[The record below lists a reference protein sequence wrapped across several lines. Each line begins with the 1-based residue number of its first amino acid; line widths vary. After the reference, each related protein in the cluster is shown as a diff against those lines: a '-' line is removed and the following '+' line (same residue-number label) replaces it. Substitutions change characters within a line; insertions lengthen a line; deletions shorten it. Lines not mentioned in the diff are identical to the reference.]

1 MEKKR
6 YQTGAFADFAESR
19 RGWITG
25 QFFPEGTLQ
34 HEELVEIKLVEC
46 GPDFRA
52 GRHHHKEGKAWVLVT
67 RGALYFV
74 LDGEEITVSA
84 GEFVIQQPDCV
95 EEITGAEEGT
105 QFIAIHA
112 PSLPDNKVMV
122 E

>member
-6 YQTGAFADFAESR
+6 YQTGAFADFAETR

-25 QFFPEGTLQ
+25 QFFPEDTLQ
-34 HEELVEIKLVEC
+34 HEDLVEIKVVEC

-52 GRHHHKEGKAWVLVT
+52 ERHHHVKGKAWVLVI
-67 RGALYFV
+67 RGAVHFV
-74 LDGEEITVSA
+74 LDGEEITVKA

-95 EEITGAEEGT
+95 EEITGADEDS

-112 PSLPDNKVMV
+112 PSVPDNKVLL